1 MFLIKSF
8 EFYNFQNYFLPQNK
22 CFLSGDI
29 LNKIIDV
36 SDIKDNSLIIE
47 IGAGSGALTE
57 QLVKKGKKIIDNM
70 NLKIDDGIDPSK
82 AKNDN
87 KTLTFRSYA
96 AALMYLTSQGWELV
110 SNYNITSGSV
120 GNGYGSTSS
129 STYWILRKPSTK
141 EEVQKIIDESIKN
154 D

>member
-1 MFLIKSF
+1 MKKLFILLLMFVSLSVYSQERTDTVVYRYIIA
-8 EFYNFQNYFLPQNK
+8 EPQGKMFSDK
-22 CFLSGDI
+22 C
-29 LNKIIDV
+29 K
-36 SDIKDNSLIIE
+36 
-47 IGAGSGALTE
+47 
-57 QLVKKGKKIIDNM
+57 
-70 NLKIDDGIDPSK
+70 LKIDDGIDPEK
-82 AKNDN
+82 AKSDN

-141 EEVQKIIDESIKN
+141 EEVQKIIDESFKK

>member
-1 MFLIKSF
+1 MKKLLITLLMLVSLSVYSQERADTVVYRYIIAEPQGKMFSD
-8 EFYNFQNYFLPQNK
+8 K
-22 CFLSGDI
+22 C
-29 LNKIIDV
+29 K
-36 SDIKDNSLIIE
+36 
-47 IGAGSGALTE
+47 
-57 QLVKKGKKIIDNM
+57 
-70 NLKIDDGIDPSK
+70 LKIDDGIDPEK
-82 AKNDN
+82 AKSDN

>member
-1 MFLIKSF
+1 MKKLLITFLMLVSLSVYSQERTDTVVYRYIIA
-8 EFYNFQNYFLPQNK
+8 EPQGKLFSDK
-22 CFLSGDI
+22 C
-29 LNKIIDV
+29 KI
-36 SDIKDNSLIIE
+36 
-47 IGAGSGALTE
+47 
-57 QLVKKGKKIIDNM
+57 
-70 NLKIDDGIDPSK
+70 KIDDGIDPSK

-110 SNYNITSGSV
+110 SNYNITSGSI
-120 GNGYGSTSS
+120 GDGYGSTSS

-141 EEVQKIIDESIKN
+141 EEVQKIIDESIKK

>member
-1 MFLIKSF
+1 MFVSLSVFAQERTDTIVYRYIIA
-8 EFYNFQNYFLPQNK
+8 EPQGKMFSDK
-22 CFLSGDI
+22 C
-29 LNKIIDV
+29 K
-36 SDIKDNSLIIE
+36 
-47 IGAGSGALTE
+47 
-57 QLVKKGKKIIDNM
+57 
-70 NLKIDDGIDPSK
+70 LKIDDGIENEN

-141 EEVQKIIDESIKN
+141 EEVQEIIDKSIKN